1 MWQGQCP
8 GRHRSGSRVCKPFC
22 SHGGPGL
29 PGPQSGRCSKKASQ
43 KTPQLLIGRVSLC
56 VDSHSRH
63 PSGFY
68 SSLEHTVVIVASD
81 CQGQVKAPR
90 AVGHLRRAR
99 VFQVDRSLQK
109 NPRPPPESVAPPVLL
124 VPVSLL
130 RKSPEASE
138 VQHKVPSPSPRI
150 HINLWAVKRD
160 LTVTLLHRG
169 LGLLRSCCVA
179 PSREPGD
186 TCPVDSLA

>member
-109 NPRPPPESVAPPVLL
+109 THAHPPSPWPPQFCWSLFLFSGKAQRPQRCNTKSPHL
-124 VPVSLL
+124 VPGYTS
-130 RKSPEASE
+130 
-138 VQHKVPSPSPRI
+138 
-150 HINLWAVKRD
+150 
-160 LTVTLLHRG
+160 TCG
-169 LGLLRSCCVA
+169 LSKG
-179 PSREPGD
+179 
-186 TCPVDSLA
+186 T